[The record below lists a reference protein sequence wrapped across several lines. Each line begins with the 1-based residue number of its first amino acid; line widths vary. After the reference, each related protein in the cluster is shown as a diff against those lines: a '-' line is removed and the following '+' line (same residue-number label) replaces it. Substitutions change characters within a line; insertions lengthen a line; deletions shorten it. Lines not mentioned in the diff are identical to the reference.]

1 MPSAVTPWD
10 TFGAALTEARR
21 AAAEGRFGDFM
32 TLGARLERA
41 AATLPAPPPEQI
53 LMLQQQFAELFG
65 VLSHIEAVRG
75 ALAGIRAEVRGV
87 YGPGTVPRP
96 AAQRLLDQR
105 G

>member
-1 MPSAVTPWD
+1 MPAAATPWEK
-10 TFGAALTEARR
+10 FGAALTETQR

-41 AATLPAPPPEQI
+41 AAGLPPPPPEQ
-53 LMLQQQFAELFG
+53 LPALQRQFAELFG

-75 ALAGIRAEVRGV
+75 ALVGIRAEAS
-87 YGPGTVPRP
+87 GPFWK
-96 AAQRLLDQR
+96 RLLDQR